1 MEEKR
6 FMFEKDEFLKKSE
19 IRAIIDDGMEALQ
32 RRMRTADEVIKKNNE
47 TLRLIETKVKNCVSQ
62 VNAL

>member
-19 IRAIIDDGMEALQ
+19 IKAIIDDGIEALQ
-32 RRMRTADEVIKKNNE
+32 KRMRTADEVIKKNNE
-47 TLRLIETKVKNCVSQ
+47 TLRAIESKVKACTS
-62 VNAL
+62 

>member
-47 TLRLIETKVKNCVSQ
+47 TLRLIESKVKTCIS
-62 VNAL
+62 